1 MNSALRRSRL
11 TCAAI
16 LLRSALAS
24 LRSSEVWKSVR
35 GRLREGWAVVEP
47 FEEAGEGADTGDG
60 AAAAAK

>member
-16 LLRSALAS
+16 LFRSALAS
-24 LRSSEVWKSVR
+24 LRSSEDWKSVR
-35 GRLREGWAVVEP
+35 GRFREGWVELP
-47 FEEAGEGADTGDG
+47 FEEAGEGADTGEG